1 MVKAVLG
8 EERKEGGGVE
18 RWEERG
24 RKLCGG
30 GKDGDV
36 EGSGGDCVGRML
48 RRGREEV
55 EDGVEEE
62 RGREKKRGGHYHYWR
77 RTVKGDDAKMSIRK
91 TIKSFR
97 CVGDDTK
104 GRKNEREEKK
114 REEEERLLSLLE
126 EDSEG

>member
-8 EERKEGGGVE
+8 GGEEGGGVE
-18 RWEERG
+18 RREERG

-48 RRGREEV
+48 RRGEEV

-62 RGREKKRGGHYHYWR
+62 GRRGRYHYWR
-77 RTVKGDDAKMSIRK
+77 KTAKGDDAKMSTRK
-91 TIKSFR
+91 TIKSSR
-97 CVGDDTK
+97 CVRVDTK
-104 GRKNEREEKK
+104 GRKNEKRREI
-114 REEEERLLSLLE
+114 EEVKV
-126 EDSEG
+126 